1 MLVVFSPEV
10 DKLEPVPVVVCAA
23 TGKLVLLKTT
33 APQKAQKIFDISLTT
48 QKQHSPY
55 CLCSGAIRLGNPLDI
70 HIKNRLN
77 VTNAPAVLAKLSLL
91 CGEYGCR
98 GYHGCVSEILRRP
111 NMDKSFSRWIGACF
125 AASMFLASAPSFAQE
140 ALDKGPGSSVKPA
153 ATAPTAEEKARQEED
168 DRKRKAAEVRNKA
181 IEANNRGVEFQA
193 KNNNADALKAFQE
206 ALQIDPSYER
216 ARENLAI
223 AYYNLGS
230 ESINAKKWA
239 DAIDNYEAARTY
251 DREMRERTSAPLAV
265 AYNNQAAALVEAKRL
280 DDAVAAMT
288 QAANL
293 DPKYQS
299 ELSKLKA
306 YRDQVASTK
315 KPTK

>member
-1 MLVVFSPEV
+1 
-10 DKLEPVPVVVCAA
+10 
-23 TGKLVLLKTT
+23 
-33 APQKAQKIFDISLTT
+33 
-48 QKQHSPY
+48 
-55 CLCSGAIRLGNPLDI
+55 
-70 HIKNRLN
+70 
-77 VTNAPAVLAKLSLL
+77 
-91 CGEYGCR
+91 
-98 GYHGCVSEILRRP
+98 
-111 NMDKSFSRWIGACF
+111 MDKSFPRWLGACF
-125 AASMFLASAPSFAQE
+125 AVSMLITSAPSLAQD
-140 ALDKGPGSSVKPA
+140 AVDKGPGSSVKPA
-153 ATAPTAEEKARQEED
+153 ATAPASSAEEKARQEED
-168 DRKRKAAEVRNKA
+168 DRKRKATEVRNKA
-181 IEANNRGVEFQA
+181 IEANNRGVELQA

-206 ALQIDPSYER
+206 SLQIDPSYER

-251 DREMRERTSAPLAV
+251 DREMRERTTTPLAV

-299 ELSKLKA
+299 ELTKLKA
-306 YRDQVASTK
+306 YRDQVASSNK

>member
-1 MLVVFSPEV
+1 
-10 DKLEPVPVVVCAA
+10 
-23 TGKLVLLKTT
+23 
-33 APQKAQKIFDISLTT
+33 
-48 QKQHSPY
+48 
-55 CLCSGAIRLGNPLDI
+55 
-70 HIKNRLN
+70 
-77 VTNAPAVLAKLSLL
+77 
-91 CGEYGCR
+91 
-98 GYHGCVSEILRRP
+98 
-111 NMDKSFSRWIGACF
+111 MDKSFSRYFGAC
-125 AASMFLASAPSFAQE
+125 LAVSVFITSAPSFAQE
-140 ALDKGPGSSVKPA
+140 ADKGSGSSVKPA
-153 ATAPTAEEKARQEED
+153 VAASSAEEKATQEEE
-168 DRKRKAAEVRNKA
+168 DRKRKATEVRNEA
-181 IEANNRGVEFQA
+181 IKANNRGVELQV

-206 ALQIDPSYER
+206 ALQIDPSYEQ
-216 ARENLAI
+216 ARKNLAI

-251 DREMRERTSAPLAV
+251 DREMRERTTAPLAA

-299 ELSKLKA
+299 ELVKLKA
-306 YRDQVASTK
+306 YRDQVASSK